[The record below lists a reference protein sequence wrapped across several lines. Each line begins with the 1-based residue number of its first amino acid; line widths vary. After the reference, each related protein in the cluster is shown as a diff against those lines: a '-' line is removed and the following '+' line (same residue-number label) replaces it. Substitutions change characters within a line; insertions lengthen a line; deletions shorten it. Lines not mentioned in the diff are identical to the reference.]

1 MARHAVR
8 SLRSYAFVA
17 LAIAAFASASG
28 RAQTALTSTS
38 IPQFVYDATW
48 PKQPLPKGW
57 IIGNVIGVAIDARD
71 HVWILHRPA
80 TITEQERGAGFGLKT
95 ADCCFPA
102 PPVIEFDPAGNL
114 VQAWGGPGPG
124 YKWVDSEHGLFVDHK
139 DNVWVGNNQGPHL
152 LKFTRDGKYL
162 LTIGTPGAKPPA
174 SNDPAILGGPAPW
187 VHPRTNELFVADG
200 YVNRRVIVFDADTG
214 QYKRMWGAYGGKP
227 DDSVPWKFNPEGTDK
242 PPSRQFQTV
251 TGVAVSRDDLVYVAD
266 RSNNR
271 IQVFR
276 LDGTFVREGFIL
288 AKTPRGRHAGV
299 FVRQGSAVSLRCG
312 SARYARVDPAA
323 IGSAAPWLA
332 RIRRTLRRCIQLA
345 RVSRDRLE
353 WQPVRRR
360 GSGRQA
366 RPEVCLQGDDPLTA
380 AWLSFAKTTAL
391 LFGGHLDCIE
401 GWSPDDPD
409 PTLAPSFAGLRTLA
423 LNNLKESLNADDLAR
438 RERLSGLV
446 VTPVIRGSGTC
457 CDLEMLSN
465 SPVVCIYNAKP
476 ASASRLPHLMNA

>member
-1 MARHAVR
+1 
-8 SLRSYAFVA
+8 VA

-288 AKTPRGRHAGV
+288 AKTPRGTVDTLAFSSDKDQQFLFDADPRDM
-299 FVRQGSAVSLRCG
+299 
-312 SARYARVDPAA
+312 RVW
-323 IGSAAPWLA
+323 I
-332 RIRRTLRRCIQLA
+332 LRRSDL
-345 RVSRDRLE
+345 
-353 WQPVRRR
+353 QPLGWL
-360 GSGRQA
+360 GSG
-366 RPEVCLQGDDPLTA
+366 GH
-380 AWLSFAKTTAL
+380 
-391 LFGGHLDCIE
+391 FGG
-401 GWSPDDPD
+401 
-409 PTLAPSFAGLRTLA
+409 AF
-423 LNNLKESLNADDLAR
+423 
-438 RERLSGLV
+438 
-446 VTPVIRGSGTC
+446 
-457 CDLEMLSN
+457 N
-465 SPVVCIYNAKP
+465 SPAYLVTDSNGNLYVGEGQDGKRVQKFAYKGMT
-476 ASASRLPHLMNA
+476 R